1 MFLVLGA
8 TGGFGGAVVRELAR
22 RGLPVRAMVR
32 DPGAARLPAGVEV
45 VKGDAT
51 VMPELLHAAKG
62 ADVILDG
69 LGTPMHRW
77 EPDLVDLHHN
87 VVEASGLSGAAV
99 VFLQTLNGVK
109 PVPGVPLPAD
119 ALLID
124 PFDRLGRLT
133 RVRAEMEQLL
143 EQNSELRNVRAVVI
157 RAADLIGPGLR
168 RGIGAETE
176 AAVKAGKPAPW
187 YGSAGHAFSHV
198 DEVARLAVA
207 VALLEGRPA
216 FEIVNAPTHVFIEA
230 SDWTRAL
237 SEAVGRTVP
246 LRATPPWLLQVQ
258 SLWSAEARALV
269 QSMPMWQGPI
279 ILDDTRTRA
288 LLPDLPPLDLSTALR
303 EWLGGAKT

>member
-32 DPGAARLPAGVEV
+32 DPGAAKLPAGVEV
-45 VKGDAT
+45 VKGDAH

-62 ADVILDG
+62 ADVIVHG
-69 LGTPMHRW
+69 LGAPMHRW
-77 EPDLVDLHHN
+77 EPDLVVLHQN
-87 VVEASGLSGAAV
+87 VVEASGLTGAAV
-99 VFLQTLNGVK
+99 VFLQSLNGVK

-124 PFDRLGRLT
+124 PFDKLGRLT

-176 AAVKAGKPAPW
+176 AAVKAGHPAPW

-198 DEVARLAVA
+198 EEVARLAVA
-207 VALLEGRPA
+207 LAMLEGRPP
-216 FEIVNAPTHVFIEA
+216 FEVVNAPTHVFIEA
-230 SDWTRAL
+230 GDWAKAL
-237 SEAVGRTVP
+237 SEAVGRTVT
-246 LRATPPWLLQVQ
+246 LRSTPPWLLQLRA
-258 SLWSAEARALV
+258 LWSAEARALV
-269 QSMPMWQGPI
+269 QAMPMWQGPI
-279 ILDDTRTRA
+279 ILDDSRTRA
-288 LLPDLPPLDLSTALR
+288 LLPDLPPLDVHGALR
-303 EWLGGAKT
+303 EWLGGAKG